1 MHRGRSGWRSG
12 SKHTESW
19 MPALLPPG
27 GNAAMMGQ
35 LASMLLSTAGA
46 SHQSEQAAKVQAP
59 YPIMWQCKVFRA
71 I

>member
-1 MHRGRSGWRSG
+1 
-12 SKHTESW
+12 
-19 MPALLPPG
+19 
-27 GNAAMMGQ
+27 MMGQ